1 MIFDRGEVYENPDDE
16 IMMITDVI
24 LKDDGFKIYYITE
37 FGETG
42 SFYADDKAIIDNIK
56 LYNQ

>member
-1 MIFDRGEVYENPDDE
+1 MIFNRGEVYEHADDE

-24 LKDDGFKIYYITE
+24 LNDAGFKIYYITE
-37 FGETG
+37 FGEEG
-42 SFYADDKAIIDNIK
+42 SFYADDKDIIDNIK

>member
-1 MIFDRGEVYENPDDE
+1 MIFDRGEVYEHTDDE

-24 LKDDGFKIYYITE
+24 LNDAGFKIYYITE
-37 FGETG
+37 FGEKG